1 MFGRRKGQS
10 LEDADIDR
18 ELELGEVDAGEK
30 VDENNE
36 IDVADDSVSELTPR
50 PDGPFDISE
59 IDASSEY
66 LDLGSVWLTP
76 TEEMEIRLDVDQT
89 TNAVMGV
96 TCVTEA
102 GAVAVLALAAP
113 RTEGIWKDVRRELRA
128 SITAGGGLVDEV
140 EGPWGTEI
148 RTQVPAEMPDGT
160 QGSQPARFV
169 GIDGPRWFLRLVFL
183 GPAATDA
190 AAAASVERI
199 ARGIVVVRDNEA
211 RAPGDLLPMNLPE
224 QAVPA
229 LPVDGDV
236 VDHADGDEDEDGAVW
251 QREDL
256 SPFERGPEITEIR

>member
-1 MFGRRKGQS
+1 MFGRRKDQS
-10 LEDADIDR
+10 SEDADIDR
-18 ELELGEVDAGEK
+18 ELDLGEVE
-30 VDENNE
+30 EE
-36 IDVADDSVSELTPR
+36 IDEIDASDDSVSELTPR
-50 PDGPFDISE
+50 PDGPHDISE
-59 IDASSEY
+59 IDPSGEY

-89 TNAVMGV
+89 TGAVVGV

-102 GAVAVLALAAP
+102 GAVAVLVLAAP

-148 RTQVPAEMPDGT
+148 RTQVPAENPDGT

-183 GPAATDA
+183 GPAAVDPA
-190 AAAASVERI
+190 AAESVERI

-211 RAPGDLLPMNLPE
+211 RAPGDLLPMKLPE

-229 LPVDGDV
+229 LQVDGDV
-236 VDHADGDEDEDGAVW
+236 AENAEGAEGDDDEDSAAW
-251 QREDL
+251 KREDL